1 MVLLLQFIAFNI
13 PPCRQSDSC
22 RCDSLTIVDGDGTT
36 LMEESCGGSA
46 HGTVVIGGQRI
57 GSILPP
63 VIKSISNVV
72 KVLFS
77 SNNMDSDG
85 WSLSW
90 SAVTSGED
98 FFCRLNK
105 DPYAKACQISY
116 VNSNL
121 MTPFQS
127 LSSECSLATPGGPCT
142 NLEATDCNYK
152 AIGKHCCCGHCPD
165 PGWLSL
171 ACVLDSTTG
180 MRIWQPTDPL
190 CPVGACGSEGEC

>member
-63 VIKSISNVV
+63 AIKSISNVV

-77 SNNMDSDG
+77 SDGTDSEG

-90 SAVTSGED
+90 SAVTPGED
-98 FFCRLNK
+98 LFCSRLDK
-105 DPYAKACQISY
+105 DPSTLRLAIS
-116 VNSNL
+116 L
-121 MTPFQS
+121 M
-127 LSSECSLATPGGPCT
+127 
-142 NLEATDCNYK
+142 
-152 AIGKHCCCGHCPD
+152 
-165 PGWLSL
+165 
-171 ACVLDSTTG
+171 STVT
-180 MRIWQPTDPL
+180 
-190 CPVGACGSEGEC
+190 